1 MRNWILRDG
10 QKSVLGG
17 TRKHTDECVKIV
29 EETNFG
35 FVYIKKLIWY
45 YFGVYGV
52 N

>member
-29 EETNFG
+29 EETIFENN
-35 FVYIKKLIWY
+35 LIEDT
-45 YFGVYGV
+45 GVQWI
-52 N
+52 